1 MDRHMAVVP
10 ARRMNTHLS
19 SDELAAMG
27 DGGLPATRRA
37 FVSAHLAVC
46 RECRSELALVTRIV
60 ETAPPRRP
68 ASRPWVPL
76 SLGIAAATAL
86 LFVSLPL
93 RHRHPGST
101 ADVRSTV
108 LSATAI
114 SVIAP
119 TAGSSVGATAV
130 RFSWHAVPGVS
141 TYRLFITD
149 SAGVPVRTLPTT
161 DTTVNQFSPPLVEAG
176 SYFWYVDALRV
187 DGSSISSAQ
196 IGFSIRSR

>member
-19 SDELAAMG
+19 SDELAAMV